1 MSIAPPRILLVTHYY
16 ADHHGGVEIVA
27 GELATR
33 LAGRGCRV
41 MWAASGPAPAGLPDG
56 VVPLPMRACHL
67 AERRFGFPYP
77 LWGPGGLARLWRAV
91 READI
96 IHLHDSLYFG
106 NAAAF
111 CMAKFLRK
119 PMIVTQHVGAIP
131 YRSPLLRGLLTA
143 ANHTVGRT
151 VLSRSDQA
159 VFIAEQVR
167 RHFARFVRFRRQP
180 LLWPNGVDGRRFHPV
195 SADQRSRLR
204 RELGLS
210 ERPALLFVGRFV
222 EKKGLELL
230 RPVVARRADCDW
242 LFAGW
247 GPLDPVKWGLP
258 HARVVGR
265 VEHERLAALYQA
277 ADLLVL
283 PSSGEGFPLVVQ
295 EAMAC
300 GTPALITR
308 ETASGCPGIED
319 FAWLCEPRGDNIGRV
334 FDEVLAVP
342 DILQRQRP
350 RVAAFAAERWN
361 WDECAARYL
370 ALVREL
376 TGSDEIDSGAQSLA
390 DDGLPETAESL
401 LHAAEAISC

>member
-1 MSIAPPRILLVTHYY
+1 MATAPPRILLVTHYY

-33 LAGRGCRV
+33 LAGGGCRV
-41 MWAASGPAPAGLPDG
+41 VWAASGPAPVLPEG
-56 VVPLPMRACHL
+56 IVPLPMRACHL
-67 AERRFGFPYP
+67 AERRCGFPYP
-77 LWGPGGLARLWRAV
+77 LWGPVGLARLWRAM
-91 READI
+91 READVV
-96 IHLHDSLYFG
+96 HLHDSLYFG

-111 CMAKFLRK
+111 CMAKWLRK
-119 PMIVTQHVGAIP
+119 PVIVTQHVGAIP

-143 ANHTVGRT
+143 ANHTLARM
-151 VLSRSDQA
+151 VLSRSEQA

-167 RHFARFVRFRRQP
+167 RHFERFVRFQRPP
-180 LLWPNGVDGRRFHPV
+180 LLWPNGVDGTRYHPV
-195 SADQRSRLR
+195 ADDERSRLR
-204 RELGLS
+204 GELGLT

-222 EKKGLELL
+222 EKKGLDLL
-230 RPVVARRADCDW
+230 RPLAARRADCDW

-247 GPLDPVKWGLP
+247 GPLDPVTWGLP

-265 VEHERLAALYQA
+265 IEHERLAALYQA

-308 ETASGCPGIED
+308 ETASGCSGIED
-319 FAWLCEPRGDNIGRV
+319 VAWLCDARGDDVARV
-334 FDEVLAVP
+334 LNEILAVP
-342 DILQRQRP
+342 GRLHAKRA
-350 RVAAFAAERWN
+350 RVAAFAVEHWN

-376 TGSDEIDSGAQSLA
+376 TGGDEPSSNVQPLA
-390 DDGLPETAESL
+390 NDELPA
-401 LHAAEAISC
+401 AAENPQYAAEVVAC